1 MRKQEVRDSEHVGII
16 AHVREYTKLRSLRPE
31 CGSNCIRLPSV
42 WLCDRVI
49 VSRKP
54 KDFLLNLLA
63 DEVGGITRFGKSGA
77 ALPLFGS
84 AGVAAE
90 ASVETLRLSRILH
103 GVRESIATRESQRI
117 FDDKGIPRVIY

>member
-1 MRKQEVRDSEHVGII
+1 M
-16 AHVREYTKLRSLRPE
+16 
-31 CGSNCIRLPSV
+31 
-42 WLCDRVI
+42 
-49 VSRKP
+49 
-54 KDFLLNLLA
+54 LNLLA

-90 ASVETLRLSRILH
+90 ASVETLRLTRILH